1 MLKSIPT
8 AVAVVSNTHLD
19 VKDRIEMT
27 QGFIMGALNLNNETM
42 STLTNDQGNF
52 QLCFTELEMTFMDL
66 AMAIISLTE
75 FSLQGLIDFDNS
87 LVAAFRQLGYT
98 LKDCNPLS

>member
-27 QGFIMGALNLNNETM
+27 QGFIMGALNLNNDTM
-42 STLTNDQGNF
+42 STLSNDQGNF

-75 FSLQGLIDFDNS
+75 FSLQGLIDFENS

>member
-1 MLKSIPT
+1 
-8 AVAVVSNTHLD
+8 
-19 VKDRIEMT
+19 MT
-27 QGFIMGALNLNNETM
+27 QGFIKGALNLSNETI
-42 STLTNDQGNF
+42 SILTNEQGNS

-75 FSLQGLIDFDNS
+75 FSLQGLIDFENS

-98 LKDCNPLS
+98 LKDCNPLA

>member
-1 MLKSIPT
+1 
-8 AVAVVSNTHLD
+8 
-19 VKDRIEMT
+19 MT
-27 QGFIMGALNLNNETM
+27 QGFIKGALNLSNETI
-42 STLTNDQGNF
+42 SIINNDQGNS

-66 AMAIISLTE
+66 AMAIVSLTE
-75 FSLQGLIDFDNS
+75 FSLQGLIDFENS